1 MGLSNGLRIN
11 QVLPPGSSIRYI
23 TLDVL

>member
-1 MGLSNGLRIN
+1 VLSNHLHIN
-11 QVLPPGSSIRYI
+11 QALPPGSSIRYI